1 MEWGGQKR
9 EGLSRMP
16 NEAKAGT
23 RGAPL
28 HVHVK
33 TSPDSEAVFRITPE
47 LFEQAMAR
55 HPALADRVSVSFNA
69 GLEGFADAMVDADVL
84 VTWDLPRKDVAGYAP
99 RLKWIHVIGAGI
111 EHLQPLDW
119 LPSGVALINNKG
131 VHAPKA
137 GEYGLMAL
145 LMLNSAMPQLI
156 TQQRAHRYREIFTGT
171 LTGKTLLIVGLG
183 EMGSAVARA
192 ARLHGLE
199 IQAIRR
205 GGEESPLAD
214 AVHRPDALD
223 TLLPQADFLL
233 LTTPLTEETRGL
245 IDQRRLA
252 LLKPS
257 AGLINMSRAGVVD
270 YAALAD
276 ALTSGQLAGA
286 LLDVFDPE
294 PLPADSPLWD
304 VPNLIMTPHV
314 SSDDLDAYIPRTLDL
329 LFENLRHH
337 FAGEPL
343 KNRVRPEL
351 GY

>member
-1 MEWGGQKR
+1 M
-9 EGLSRMP
+9 S
-16 NEAKAGT
+16 NDAKAET

-28 HVHVK
+28 RVHVK
-33 TSPDSEAVFRITPE
+33 TSPDSEAVFRITPA
-47 LFEQAMAR
+47 LFKQAMAR
-55 HPALADRVSVSFNA
+55 HQALADRVSVSFNA
-69 GLEGFADAMVDADVL
+69 GLEGFADAMADADVL
-84 VTWDLPRKDVAGYAP
+84 VTWDLPREDVAGYAP
-99 RLKWIHVIGAGI
+99 QLKWIHVIGAGI

-119 LPSGVALINNKG
+119 LPPGVALINNKG

-171 LTGKTLLIVGLG
+171 LAGKTLLIVGLG

-192 ARLHGLE
+192 ARPHGLK
-199 IQAIRR
+199 ILAVRR

-214 AVHRPDALD
+214 TVHGPDALD
-223 TLLPQADFLL
+223 ALLPQADFLL

-245 IDQRRLA
+245 IDRRRLS

-270 YAALAD
+270 YAALAE
-276 ALTSGQLAGA
+276 ALTGGRLAGA

-294 PLPADSPLWD
+294 PLPTDSPLWE
-304 VPNLIMTPHV
+304 VPNLVMTPHI
-314 SSDDLDAYIPRTLDL
+314 SSDDLNAYIPRTLDL
-329 LFENLRHH
+329 LFENLRRHL
-337 FAGEPL
+337 AGEPL

>member
-1 MEWGGQKR
+1 
-9 EGLSRMP
+9 MP

>member
-1 MEWGGQKR
+1 MSDDA
-9 EGLSRMP
+9 EG
-16 NEAKAGT
+16 ET

-28 HVHVK
+28 RVHIK
-33 TSPDSEAVFRITPE
+33 TSPDSEAVFRITSE
-47 LFEQAMAR
+47 LFEQAVAR
-55 HPALADRVSVSFNA
+55 HPALADRVLVSFNA
-69 GLEGFADAMVDADVL
+69 GLDGFADAMADADVL
-84 VTWDLPRKDVAGYAP
+84 VTWNLPREDVAGYAP

-111 EHLQPLDW
+111 EHLRPLDW
-119 LPSGVALINNKG
+119 LPPGVALINNKG

-171 LTGKTLLIVGLG
+171 LAGKTLLIVGLG

-192 ARLHGLE
+192 ARPHGLK
-199 IQAIRR
+199 ILAVRR
-205 GGEESPLAD
+205 GGQESPLAD
-214 AVHRPDALD
+214 AVHGPDALD

-233 LTTPLTEETRGL
+233 LTTPLTKETRGL
-245 IDQRRLA
+245 IDRRRLA

-270 YAALAD
+270 YAALAE
-276 ALTSGQLAGA
+276 ALTNGQLAGA

-314 SSDDLDAYIPRTLDL
+314 SSDDLNAYIPRTLDL
-329 LFENLRHH
+329 LFENLRRHL
-337 FAGEPL
+337 AGEPL